1 MALRMWGQTIIQ
13 AATPGEDPVVVGTL
27 WVDTTGTASL
37 KVCTSVAPYVFSTV
51 TGSGGGALDD
61 LSDVVITAAATGDY
75 LRYNGSNWVDVA
87 SGQIVTDIN
96 AALDHGVLAGLS
108 DDDHTIYLLASA
120 ATNRATFASNW
131 TDLTDAGAS
140 TLHKHD
146 HGGQDGLADD
156 DHTQY
161 ALLTGRGGQ
170 VLLDT
175 ELRDHSE
182 SKATGTISTNT
193 LAVDYTTAAVFSV
206 SLNAAITTFTIAN
219 PPASGEHAA
228 VTFVFTADGTVR
240 AITWPSGTVWPAGVA
255 PTMTGTNG
263 KRDII
268 TLVTFDAGTTW
279 FGMIVGQNY

>member
-1 MALRMWGQTIIQ
+1 MWGQVIIQ
-13 AATPGEDPVVVGTL
+13 ATAPAESPVQIGTVWIDTSGTP
-27 WVDTTGTASL
+27 AL
-37 KVCTSVAPYVFSTV
+37 KVCTGVAPYTFSAV
-51 TGSGGGALDD
+51 SGGSTALDD
-61 LSDVVITAAATGDY
+61 ITDVVITSAATGDY
-75 LRYNGSNWVDVA
+75 LRFNGSNWVDVA

-96 AALDHGVLAGLS
+96 ASLDHGALLGLA

-120 ATNRATFASNW
+120 AGSRASFGTNW
-131 TDLTDAGAS
+131 TDLTDAGAT

-170 VLLDT
+170 ELLDT

-182 SKATGTISTNT
+182 TQTTGTISTNT

-206 SLNAAITTFTIAN
+206 ALNANITTFTIAN

-228 VTFVFTADGTVR
+228 VTFVFTADGTIR
-240 AITWPSGTVWPAGVA
+240 TITWPSGTVWPAGVA
-255 PTMTGTNG
+255 PTMTGT
-263 KRDII
+263 KLPR
-268 TLVTFDAGTTW
+268 
-279 FGMIVGQNY
+279 